1 LNNAKAANLLGNS
14 ACRRKDVQQAF
25 RRDQRMSDPTAAL
38 LGLVTLQIPTQ
49 AGHLFQLDVGH
60 RSDLKPAT
68 IPI

>member
-1 LNNAKAANLLGNS
+1 MV
-14 ACRRKDVQQAF
+14 ACL
-25 RRDQRMSDPTAAL
+25 SLP
-38 LGLVTLQIPTQ
+38 LGLAWEVSLQIPTQ